1 MTARRGLFVR
11 NIGTASTTP
20 VEARL
25 AMAGLLAQTSPGV
38 PRNGLLQQSDKNV
51 VKGNPSTSP
60 PSYDV
65 SAVQPVINRAI
76 NDGVYV
82 FALTGTTNAPTTVA
96 PVSGSR
102 IDLIWVK
109 QNDAEKGDADNM
121 AVVGVTQGTAAAT
134 PTRPT
139 ASVPDGALIIASA
152 VVTAGATATNGAG
165 WTITQEWQHTWAR
178 QAPARIAEFTAGP
191 LNVAANTLYG
201 PGTLTLDTSDNSQNA
216 DFAAPDIADCIL
228 LKEDGLYRIQV
239 YMVSSDTA
247 IKPGWISLRNK
258 AETTVYT
265 EHTIANPGTG
275 GGTDIF
281 LEKWFPAG
289 TIFRP
294 RIYLTQAWPNVSTRI
309 RVVKDK

>member
-11 NIGTASTTP
+11 NVGTVATTP

-25 AMAGLLAQTSPGV
+25 ALAGLIAEVSPGV
-38 PRNGLLQQSDKNV
+38 PRSGLLAQPDKNV

-65 SAVQPVINRAI
+65 SACNPVINRAV
-76 NDGVYV
+76 NDGVYN
-82 FALTGTTNAPTTVA
+82 FTMTGTTNVPTTVA
-96 PVSGSR
+96 PSSGSR

-109 QNDAEKGDADNM
+109 QNDTEKGDADNQ
-121 AVVGVTQGTAAAT
+121 AVLGVTQGQPAPS

-139 ASVPDGALIIASA
+139 ASVPEGALVIASA
-152 VVTAGATATNGAG
+152 VVSAGATATNGSG
-165 WTITQEWQHTWAR
+165 WVITQEWQHTWAR

-191 LNVAANTLYG
+191 LNVAANQLYG
-201 PGTLTLDTSDNSQNA
+201 PGALTLDTSSNSQNA
-216 DFAAPDIADCIL
+216 DFAAPDIPDCIL
-228 LKEDGLYRIQV
+228 LKEDGLYRIYV

-265 EHTIANPGTG
+265 EHTIASPGTG
-275 GGTDIF
+275 GGTDIA

-294 RIYLTQAWPNVSTRI
+294 RIFLTAAWPNVSTRI
-309 RVVKDK
+309 RIVKDK